1 MAEAKVHNEG
11 STFPKVE
18 YTNFER
24 STNPLWAG
32 DFFDRKALLPGGALL
47 VAAEFPAVDAVNVK
61 ASGNAIVDAT
71 TIAIAG
77 TPIPVGKS
85 IPSGTVLKFGA
96 KKFARLTAPAVAG
109 DVALTVEALAVQI
122 NTNDVAT
129 FSGVGLKTVPS
140 GFVVGRTIAERD
152 ADTGYG
158 VAADA
163 DDEVRIVAFD
173 VPNVDVDPQVEIVRP
188 GFLVYENYLPGF
200 ADLSATIQAKLRA
213 AYQMTKGVQ

>member
-1 MAEAKVHNEG
+1 MEAKTHNEG

-47 VAAEFPAVDAVNVK
+47 VAAEFPAVDAVNVT
-61 ASGNAIVDAT
+61 ASGNAVIDAT
-71 TIAIAG
+71 SILIAA
-77 TPIPVGKS
+77 TPIPTGKT
-85 IPSGTVLKFGA
+85 IPAGTILRFGA
-96 KKFARLTAPAVAG
+96 KKFAKLTAAAVAG
-109 DVALTVEALAVQI
+109 ATALTVEALAVQI
-122 NTNDVAT
+122 DAADVAT
-129 FSGVGLKTVPS
+129 YAGSGLKTAPS

-163 DDEVRIVAFD
+163 DDEVRIIAFD

-188 GFLVYENYLPGF
+188 GFLVYENHLPGF
-200 ADLSATIQAKLRA
+200 ANLSATIKSKLRA